1 MEIIEE
7 RRETL
12 KLSYDSLSKKKLI
25 VEDYS
30 SGSEAPESVMI
41 MASIQNHPSQKLR
54 DVYSFNIVV
63 LIYCLFYDL
72 CFLFMYPGTQTGLTA
87 GFLSLLPVAI
97 NTLWMVVPF
106 HMKQKSV
113 TNKTLVVVFYMIEA
127 LLFCFMLACISFFLA
142 TTINYEY
149 VDNGYFWTDMW
160 LISNIFLIVLAIF
173 NSLQIFTFVLHI
185 YRYRYF
191 MQKVLTLE

>member
-113 TNKTLVVVFYMIEA
+113 TNKTLVVVFYLIEA
-127 LLFCFMLACISFFLA
+127 LLFWWSQWHGGSYCSPHIISL
-142 TTINYEY
+142 
-149 VDNGYFWTDMW
+149 
-160 LISNIFLIVLAIF
+160 L
-173 NSLQIFTFVLHI
+173 
-185 YRYRYF
+185 R
-191 MQKVLTLE
+191 

>member
-1 MEIIEE
+1 
-7 RRETL
+7 
-12 KLSYDSLSKKKLI
+12 
-25 VEDYS
+25 
-30 SGSEAPESVMI
+30 
-41 MASIQNHPSQKLR
+41 
-54 DVYSFNIVV
+54 
-63 LIYCLFYDL
+63 
-72 CFLFMYPGTQTGLTA
+72 
-87 GFLSLLPVAI
+87 
-97 NTLWMVVPF
+97 MVVPF

-113 TNKTLVVVFYMIEA
+113 TNKTLVVVFYLIEA
-127 LLFCFMLACISFFLA
+127 LLFCFMLGCISFFLA